1 MRLHVFS
8 AIALLLIRAAA
19 LEGHTQSAANPD
31 KTALVNGNNA
41 FALAL
46 YGQLRNKPGNLFFS
60 PESISVALAMT
71 YAGARGQ
78 TAAEM
83 AKTLDFT
90 LPSDRLA
97 PAMGA
102 LLSDLNAAHPGY
114 QLRVANGLWAQ
125 QGYVFLPGFLS
136 VMKNDYGAGF
146 KEVDFKTAA
155 EAARQAINQWVA
167 QQTNDK
173 IQNLIAPNALSTE
186 TRLALVNAIY
196 FKGDWE
202 KQFEKTETKDE
213 DFHVSA
219 AQAVKAP
226 LMHREGG
233 FNYLDG
239 GTFQALEIPYKSG
252 DLSMIVFLPNAVDG
266 LQALEQT
273 LTASNAEQWMSQL
286 RRVPKVILTLPK
298 FKMTQQ
304 FGLSGTLAAMGM
316 PSAFDRHAADFT
328 GMAEKRELYISAVIH
343 KAYVDVNEEGTEAA
357 AATGVIIS
365 RAMVAQRPQQ
375 PIVFRADHPFVFF
388 IRDNRA
394 GSILFMGRVVDPA
407 VH

>member
-1 MRLHVFS
+1 MLQAVAMAGEAPAPSS
-8 AIALLLIRAAA
+8 ADRAAVVA
-19 LEGHTQSAANPD
+19 
-31 KTALVNGNNA
+31 GNNA
-41 FALAL
+41 FAVAL

-60 PESISVALAMT
+60 PESVSVALAMT

-90 LPSDRLA
+90 VPPDRLA

-102 LLSDLNAAHPGY
+102 LLSDLNAAHTGY
-114 QLRVANGLWAQ
+114 ELHVANGLWAQ
-125 QGYVFLPGFLS
+125 QGYVFLPGFLG

-155 EAARQAINQWVA
+155 EAARQAINHWVE

-173 IQNLIAPNALSTE
+173 IQNLIAPNALSSE

-202 KQFEKTETKDE
+202 RQFEKAETKEE

-219 AQAVKAP
+219 AQTTKAP
-226 LMHREGG
+226 LMHQERG

-252 DLSMIVFLPNAVDG
+252 ELSMIVFLPNAVDG
-266 LQALEQT
+266 LEALEQT
-273 LTASNAEQWMSQL
+273 MTASNTQQWMSQL
-286 RRVPKVILTLPK
+286 RHVPKVILSLPK

-316 PSAFDRHAADFT
+316 PSAFDKHAADFT

-343 KAYVDVNEEGTEAA
+343 KAYIDVNEEGTEAA
-357 AATGVIIS
+357 AATGVVIA
-365 RAMVAQRPQQ
+365 RALAMQRPQQ
-375 PIVFRADHPFVFF
+375 PVVFRADHPFVFV
-388 IRDNRA
+388 IRDNRS